1 MACLGFSLSGTGLFA
16 PREERSTCDRALP
29 AMAEAIMSYC
39 FVLVYATLHTRS
51 PFLALV
57 GLFLVMLSIPA
68 TLAVFILASGSGEFS
83 LMMCLSVFIVI
94 GVGSDM
100 LFVYTDFYKQSL
112 QLGMYCWGCTGQD
125 GQVGAFNS
133 GFLLGSRPSG

>member
-1 MACLGFSLSGTGLFA
+1 
-16 PREERSTCDRALP
+16 
-29 AMAEAIMSYC
+29 MSYS

-51 PFLALV
+51 PFLALL

-100 LFVYTDFYKQSL
+100 LFVYTDFWKQSL
-112 QLGMYCWGCTGQD
+112 SLGG
-125 GQVGAFNS
+125 GAT
-133 GFLLGSRPSG
+133 